1 MSEGTRR
8 RGLMLAV
15 MALGLASGCGAPS
28 DEEAEARLAE
38 LRAEEER
45 LDAAFDEVETRLLG
59 NQAKLHM
66 WEELGRRHQEVSEIQ
81 CRVADEH
88 LVGIA
93 RHYARQEAKARQLHK
108 RRHMASVDASVLTS
122 GSRERLGNY

>member
-1 MSEGTRR
+1 MVGGTRR

-15 MALGLASGCGAPS
+15 VALGLASGCGAPS
-28 DEEAEARLAE
+28 EEGEARLAE

-66 WEELGRRHQEVSEIQ
+66 WEELGRRHQEVSEVQ

-88 LVGIA
+88 LLGIA
-93 RHYARQEAKARQLHK
+93 RHYAQQESKARQLRK
-108 RRHMASVDASVLTS
+108 RRHMAAVDSTVFTAGT
-122 GSRERLGNY
+122 REQLGNY